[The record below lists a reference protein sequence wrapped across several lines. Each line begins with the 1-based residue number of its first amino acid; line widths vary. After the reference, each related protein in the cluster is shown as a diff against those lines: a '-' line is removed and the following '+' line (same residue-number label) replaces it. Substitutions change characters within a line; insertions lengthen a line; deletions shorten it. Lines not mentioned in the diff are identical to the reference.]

1 MSFKPDFEQLAAATG
16 NPRPAG
22 IGMAGYQDGDFIGFG
37 SITGQVGALAAGTVV
52 ANFGL
57 TANRFGGAAGLN
69 IVDRITT
76 GDNPEVTLRIR
87 RGGVVLSIP
96 DVIATDPAL
105 LAEVQR
111 AFVLRY
117 TPAGGIPR
125 VFPLFAATGSVGD
138 GGIGTES
145 TPSIAQAIAARRQ
158 LQNFGLGLDVNLK
171 TDTLEIVTAAAIQ
184 PGAGVVVGLT
194 FLATPAFAVSNNDVI
209 ADPSSCG
216 TDPDRVRTSSLAN
229 VVAGVV

>member
-22 IGMAGYQDGDFIGFG
+22 IGMAGYQDGDFIAFG
-37 SITGQVGALAAGTVV
+37 NITGTGAPLAAGTVV
-52 ANFGL
+52 ANFSL
-57 TANRFGGAAGLN
+57 TANRFGGADGLN

-76 GDNPEVTLRIR
+76 GNNPEVTLRIR
-87 RGGVVLSIP
+87 RGGLVLSVP
-96 DVIATDPAL
+96 DSVSVLPAL
-105 LAEVQR
+105 LAELQR
-111 AFVLRY
+111 NFVLRY

-125 VFPLFAATGSVGD
+125 VFPLFASTGSVAD
-138 GGIGTES
+138 GGIGTEA

-158 LQNFGLGLDVNLK
+158 LQNFGLGLDINLK
-171 TDTLEIVTAAAIQ
+171 TDTIEIVTAA
-184 PGAGVVVGLT
+184 PVTLNLGVVIGAT